1 MRKLKMNRSAKGG
14 HGRVCIM
21 ETKAFS
27 FTHHHQG
34 VCGRHGTEEEC
45 VTSGGLAESPDGTGV
60 SGPISESEVAS
71 EALSV
76 VGRLN
81 STYEAWRK
89 PRDRATGDR
98 SGLGKAAD
106 EDGRDEKG
114 NQMSKGEGGRNS
126 SLSEKPVRPHLRR
139 LADWINPTGAKKVH
153 SLIDK
158 VYKRKNLEMAWEKV
172 KENRGS
178 GGVDGQNLEAFEA
191 QQHQQLDRLHRE
203 LKEETYQ
210 PLPVRQHPIPKR
222 DKPGEYR
229 MLGIPTIYD
238 RVCQQAL
245 LNRLEPIFEPIFDD
259 ANFGYRRG
267 RSTKD
272 ALRKIWKEIQSGSEW
287 IVDADLRDFF
297 GSVDQEKL
305 LTLVAQRVADG
316 RVLRLVKA
324 MLKAGSYGKG
334 QLFSSERGTPQG
346 GVVSPV
352 LSNVL
357 RTPFDREM
365 RLKGYQLTR
374 YADDW
379 VITCKSAAE
388 ARAAVDAAD
397 RILKQLGVELHPQ
410 KTRIVHVQHGFE
422 FLGYK
427 IKRGRRKLQLPKS
440 KIRSQA
446 RQGAL
451 YAYPKEKSIR
461 RFMERVRQRTK
472 RKIPLKTKE
481 LIAELNPLL
490 RGWGEYYKR
499 AHVRSLF
506 HRLDGWIVRRIW
518 SHRYKRWRNAGW
530 KRMPRQTLYREYGL
544 VNLIDLI
551 PSLASR
557 KTASS

>member
-1 MRKLKMNRSAKGG
+1 
-14 HGRVCIM
+14 V
-21 ETKAFS
+21 
-27 FTHHHQG
+27 
-34 VCGRHGTEEEC
+34 
-45 VTSGGLAESPDGTGV
+45 
-60 SGPISESEVAS
+60 
-71 EALSV
+71 
-76 VGRLN
+76 
-81 STYEAWRK
+81 
-89 PRDRATGDR
+89 
-98 SGLGKAAD
+98 
-106 EDGRDEKG
+106 
-114 NQMSKGEGGRNS
+114 
-126 SLSEKPVRPHLRR
+126 
-139 LADWINPTGAKKVH
+139 DWINPTGAKKVH

-178 GGVDGQNLEAFEA
+178 GGVDGQSLAAFEA
-191 QQHQQLDRLHRE
+191 LLGLQLAQLEKE
-203 LKEETYQ
+203 LKEDTYRPQ
-210 PLPVRQHPIPKR
+210 PVLQHPIPKR

-229 MLGIPTIYD
+229 MLGVPTIYD

-259 ANFGYRRG
+259 ASFGYRRG

-272 ALRKIWKEIQSGSEW
+272 ALRKIWKEIQGGSEW

-297 GSVDQEKL
+297 GSVDHEKL

-316 RVLRLVKA
+316 RVLRLIEA

-334 QLFSSERGTPQG
+334 RLFPTKRGTPQG
-346 GVVSPV
+346 GVVSPM
-352 LSNVL
+352 LSNIL
-357 RTPFDREM
+357 LTRFDREM
-365 RLKGYQLTR
+365 RRRGYQLTR

-388 ARAAVDAAD
+388 ARSAVDAAR

-410 KTRIVHVQHGFE
+410 KTRIVHVRDGFE

-427 IKRGRRKLQLPKS
+427 IKCGKKKLYLPES

-461 RFMERVRQRTK
+461 RFMDQVRQRTK
-472 RKIPLKTKE
+472 RRAPLTTKE

-499 AHVRSLF
+499 AHVRLLF
-506 HRLDGWIVRRIW
+506 NRLDRWIIRRLW
-518 SHRYKRWRNAGW
+518 SHRFKRWRNAGW
-530 KRMPRQTLYREYGL
+530 KRLPPRVLYGEHGL
-544 VNLIDLI
+544 VNLVGLI
-551 PSLASR
+551 PSLAPQKS
-557 KTASS
+557 